1 MNLQIYIDLK
11 QYKGYNKMTKKRL
24 ELIRNIIYYS
34 RYILF
39 ILHNFI
45 VFQLLYIILR
55 MKAFGIIYLIL
66 EITYIIV
73 IITQLLGAKL
83 RYKREII
90 YNCMQIGFYIYL
102 ILFFIKIRTN
112 YITPSLSFIFLRNNF
127 IVLSILLVIIMIYSK
142 IIVNKR
148 QEKLN

>member
-1 MNLQIYIDLK
+1 
-11 QYKGYNKMTKKRL
+11 MTKKRL

-66 EITYIIV
+66 EIIYIIV

>member
-1 MNLQIYIDLK
+1 MSLQIYIDLK

-34 RYILF
+34 RYVLF

-55 MKAFGIIYLIL
+55 MKAFVIIYLIL
-66 EITYIIV
+66 EIIYIIV

>member
-1 MNLQIYIDLK
+1 MSLQISIDLK

-34 RYILF
+34 RYVFF

-55 MKAFGIIYLIL
+55 MKIFGIIYLIL
-66 EITYIIV
+66 EIIYIIV

>member
-1 MNLQIYIDLK
+1 MSLQIYIDLK

-34 RYILF
+34 RYVLF

-66 EITYIIV
+66 EIIYIIV

-127 IVLSILLVIIMIYSK
+127 IVLSILLVIITIYSK

>member
-1 MNLQIYIDLK
+1 MY
-11 QYKGYNKMTKKRL
+11 
-24 ELIRNIIYYS
+24 IIYYS
-34 RYILF
+34 RYVLF

-66 EITYIIV
+66 EIIYIIV

-142 IIVNKR
+142 IIVNRR

>member
-1 MNLQIYIDLK
+1 MNLQISIDLK

-34 RYILF
+34 RYVFF

-55 MKAFGIIYLIL
+55 MKIFGIIYLIL
-66 EITYIIV
+66 EIIYIIV

>member
-1 MNLQIYIDLK
+1 MSLQIYIDLK

-24 ELIRNIIYYS
+24 ELVKNIIYYS

-39 ILHNFI
+39 ILHNFV

-55 MKAFGIIYLIL
+55 MKVFGIIYLIL
-66 EITYIIV
+66 EIIYIIV

>member
-66 EITYIIV
+66 EIIYIIV

>member
-1 MNLQIYIDLK
+1 MSLQIYIDLK

-55 MKAFGIIYLIL
+55 MNAFGIIYLIL
-66 EITYIIV
+66 EIIYIIV

>member
-1 MNLQIYIDLK
+1 MSLQIYIDLK

-55 MKAFGIIYLIL
+55 MKVFGIIYLIL
-66 EITYIIV
+66 EIIYIIV

>member
-1 MNLQIYIDLK
+1 MSLLIYIDLK

-66 EITYIIV
+66 EIIYIIV

>member
-1 MNLQIYIDLK
+1 MSLQIYIDLK
-11 QYKGYNKMTKKRL
+11 QYKGYNKITKKRL

-34 RYILF
+34 RYVLF

-55 MKAFGIIYLIL
+55 MNAFGIIYLIL
-66 EITYIIV
+66 EIIYIIV

>member
-1 MNLQIYIDLK
+1 
-11 QYKGYNKMTKKRL
+11 
-24 ELIRNIIYYS
+24 
-34 RYILF
+34 
-39 ILHNFI
+39 
-45 VFQLLYIILR
+45 

-66 EITYIIV
+66 EIIYIIV

>member
-1 MNLQIYIDLK
+1 MSLQIYIDLK

-66 EITYIIV
+66 EIIYIIV

>member
-66 EITYIIV
+66 EIIYIIV

-127 IVLSILLVIIMIYSK
+127 IVLSILLVVIMIYSK

>member
-1 MNLQIYIDLK
+1 MSLQIYIDLK

-66 EITYIIV
+66 EIIYIIV

-127 IVLSILLVIIMIYSK
+127 IVLSILSVIIMIYSK

>member
-1 MNLQIYIDLK
+1 MSLQISIEVR

-24 ELIRNIIYYS
+24 ELIRNILYYF

-39 ILHNFI
+39 ILHIFL
-45 VFQLLYIILR
+45 VFQLLYILLR
-55 MKAFGIIYLIL
+55 MSYFGIIFI
-66 EITYIIV
+66 IMDIIYIV
-73 IITQLLGAKL
+73 MVITQLLSAKL

-127 IVLSILLVIIMIYSK
+127 IVLSILLVVIMIYSK

>member
-1 MNLQIYIDLK
+1 MSLQIYIDLK

-66 EITYIIV
+66 EIIYIIV

-90 YNCMQIGFYIYL
+90 YNSMQIGFYIYL

>member
-1 MNLQIYIDLK
+1 MSLQIYIDLK

-34 RYILF
+34 RYVLF

-66 EITYIIV
+66 EIIYIIV